1 MPGLRSGTDGWCGVC
16 PLLPCSYGVICHHK
30 KSAYPYAN
38 PESYYGD
45 DSELLI
51 KHKVRVLEQ
60 LGSGGARLD
69 VLEHPKT
76 VKIDKQRGLQV
87 ATLSGSL

>member
-1 MPGLRSGTDGWCGVC
+1 
-16 PLLPCSYGVICHHK
+16 VICHHK

-38 PESYYGD
+38 PESYYGE

-87 ATLSGSL
+87 ATLSGTL